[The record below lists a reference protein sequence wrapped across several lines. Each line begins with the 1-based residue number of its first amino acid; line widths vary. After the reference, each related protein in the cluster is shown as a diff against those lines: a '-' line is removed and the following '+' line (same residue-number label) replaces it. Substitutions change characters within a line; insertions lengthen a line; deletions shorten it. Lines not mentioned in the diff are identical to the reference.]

1 MIVRKTNKTET
12 LFTFDFGDVPF
23 EMDSRQTSYH
33 LWMDTTENVTTKMTQ
48 A

>member
-23 EMDSRQTSYH
+23 VMDIVELSVVQH
-33 LWMDTTENVTTKMTQ
+33 QN
-48 A
+48 

>member
-23 EMDSRQTSYH
+23 VMDSMVVLANSSN
-33 LWMDTTENVTTKMTQ
+33 DKTT
-48 A
+48 